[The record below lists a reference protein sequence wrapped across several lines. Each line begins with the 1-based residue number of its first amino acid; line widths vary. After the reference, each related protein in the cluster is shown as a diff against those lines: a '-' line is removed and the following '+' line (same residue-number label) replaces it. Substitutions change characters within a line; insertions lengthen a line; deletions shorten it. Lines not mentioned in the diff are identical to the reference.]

1 MRQVLDQFIKD
12 VATGVSDDCLELLQ
26 AAEKK
31 ESSASARDILRT
43 MLENVDLAGEQ
54 CKAVCQ
60 SPGFP
65 ACFVTFGAGC
75 SALEVIN
82 MLPQAI
88 SKATNNGYLR
98 PSIVNP
104 LTRKNTGDNSGPG
117 VPSVNCTYAKEQ
129 PHTDVIVSFKGCG
142 AELGNAI
149 KIFTPAQLGKNLSGL
164 QEFILKTVID
174 AGGKPCPPIALG
186 IGIGGQMDT
195 CARLSRQAVSVR
207 DWRDRNAD
215 PTLAELETN
224 LLKAINSLGIGP
236 AGIGGDTTALAVKIE
251 MAYTHTAI
259 APVAVNFHC
268 WVARKG
274 GLRIHPDGTTERLF

>member
-1 MRQVLDQFIKD
+1 MREILNEFIKD
-12 VATGVSDDCLELLQ
+12 VATGVSEDCLELLQ
-26 AAEKK
+26 AAEQK
-31 ESSASARDILRT
+31 ETNRSARDILRT
-43 MLENVDLAGEQ
+43 MLENVNLAGERS
-54 CKAVCQ
+54 KAVCQ

-65 ACFVTFGAGC
+65 ACFVTFGQNC
-75 SALEVIN
+75 TALEVIDL
-82 MLPQAI
+82 LPGAI
-88 SKATNNGYLR
+88 SEATNNGYLR
-98 PSIVNP
+98 PSIVHP

-117 VPSVNCTYAKEQ
+117 VPGITSTYVKEQ
-129 PHTDVIVSFKGCG
+129 PYTDVIVSFKGCG

-164 QEFILKTVID
+164 QEFILHTVIN
-174 AGGKPCPPIALG
+174 AGGKPCPPISLG

-195 CARLSRQAVSVR
+195 CAKLSRQAVSVR
-207 DWRDRNAD
+207 DWRDTN
-215 PTLAELETN
+215 PNPELAELEAN
-224 LLKAINSLGIGP
+224 LLEAINNLGIGP

-274 GLRIHPDGTTERLF
+274 GMRIHPDGAIERLC

>member
-1 MRQVLDQFIKD
+1 MHEVLNQFIKD

-26 AAEKK
+26 AAEKN

-43 MLENVDLAGEQ
+43 MLENVALAGERT
-54 CKAVCQ
+54 KAVCQ

-65 ACFVTFGAGC
+65 ACFVTFGQKC
-75 SALEVIN
+75 TALEVMD
-82 MLPQAI
+82 MLPSAI
-88 SKATNNGYLR
+88 TEATNNGYLR

-117 VPSVNCTYAKEQ
+117 VPGIYAGYVEGQ
-129 PHTDVIVSFKGCG
+129 PYTDVIVSFKGCG
-142 AELGNAI
+142 AELGNAV
-149 KIFTPAQLGKNLSGL
+149 KIFTPAQLGKNLRGL

-174 AGGKPCPPIALG
+174 AGGKPCPPVALG

-207 DWRDRNAD
+207 DWRDTNPD
-215 PTLAELETN
+215 PELAKMEHN
-224 LLKAINSLGIGP
+224 LLHAINELGIGP

-251 MAYTHTAI
+251 MAFTHTAI